1 MPCSYSYNG
10 GQVAENIKAWRQY
23 GAWLIIIMGGF
34 ALRLYQLG
42 AQSLWYDE
50 TVSAYL
56 ASKSIPALITH
67 TAGDIHPPGYYLLLH
82 AWARLAGNSEFALAF
97 FSLFFGVLLIPLTY
111 TLARRLMGRTVALW
125 STLLVAIS
133 PYNLWYSQ
141 EVRMYTLGAAL
152 GLVTLWCALEI
163 TNQRVSGSAS
173 QRVSK
178 SANQQISKSA
188 NQRTPAPPSRIP
200 SRSPG
205 SGQVRVSKMTKQRC
219 IAGYVLAT
227 AMGLYVLYYFGFLL
241 VALNLFIVGY
251 LLLQRRSRTLRT
263 WLLAQVAVLALYLP
277 WLPIAWRQAT
287 NPPVPP
293 WRGLI
298 LLHTVVLE
306 AWTALSLGQSV
317 QPVQVWPVLVV
328 TGVLFLLG
336 FKSQISK
343 HLPPHRCGSAN
354 QQTSEHL
361 CRRYGSERQPMDK
374 DRQLPIVSLPPTLLL
389 VVYAFGPLAL
399 IYLASLI
406 VPLYH
411 VRYLFT
417 YATPFYILLGA
428 GLAWLTQHTRP
439 LAALAALVLLIG
451 SAFSIRELHTNPRY
465 AADDFRAA
473 VHFIQKRWR
482 PGDAVLINA
491 GYAYTGFLY
500 YYDGP
505 IAGRI
510 RLSDYQPADSPA
522 SVMPDRPLLLLTGA
536 IGGDADLGWGDPN
549 SDFYATTQAETA
561 AALRRM
567 TQTFPRIWMLR
578 IYDTVTDPDGF
589 IRDWLATNTMPFE
602 DQLFEGESFMHVQ
615 GFMSSNQPPPPQGAE
630 VRLES
635 GITLLG
641 WQVKPAT
648 PTGARVGDPLDVVL
662 WWQADAP
669 LATDYAVSLKLW
681 GTKSEG
687 SKAQAHLA
695 AQQDEWPVGSL
706 LFTSAWPPGQPIRHP
721 IRLWLPADLPPGQY
735 WLNVEMYDPDTVQ
748 PLERYDGQGA
758 AIALGTVSVAPN
770 Q

>member
-1 MPCSYSYNG
+1 MHRFYGHNG
-10 GQVAENIKAWRQY
+10 GQVTEDPKVWRQRA
-23 GAWLIIIMGGF
+23 AWLIILMGGF
-34 ALRLYQLG
+34 ALRLYELG

-56 ASKSIPALITH
+56 ASKSIPELIAH

-82 AWARLAGNSEFALAF
+82 LWTRLAGSSEFALAF

-125 STLLVAIS
+125 SALLVAIS

-141 EVRMYTLGAAL
+141 EVRMYTLAAAL
-152 GLVTLWCALEI
+152 GLVALWCTLEI
-163 TNQRVSGSAS
+163 TNQR
-173 QRVSK
+173 
-178 SANQQISKSA
+178 I
-188 NQRTPAPPSRIP
+188 
-200 SRSPG
+200 
-205 SGQVRVSKMTKQRC
+205 SKMTKQRY
-219 IAGYVLAT
+219 IVGYVLAA

-241 VALNLFIVGY
+241 VALNPLIVGY
-251 LLLQRRSRTLRT
+251 LLWKRQSRTLRT
-263 WLLAQVAVLALYLP
+263 WLLAQVAVLVLYLP

-298 LLHTVVLE
+298 PLHSVALE
-306 AWTALSLGQSV
+306 AWTTLSLGQSV

-336 FKSQISK
+336 LQSQISK
-343 HLPPHRCGSAN
+343 S
-354 QQTSEHL
+354 
-361 CRRYGSERQPMDK
+361 
-374 DRQLPIVSLPPTLLL
+374 PISNLQSPTLL
-389 VVYAFGPLAL
+389 VVYTFGPLGL

-417 YATPFYILLGA
+417 YAPPFYFLLGA
-428 GLAWLTQHTRP
+428 GLAWLTRRTRP
-439 LAALAALVLLIG
+439 LAALAALALLAG
-451 SAFSIRELHTNPRY
+451 SAFSIRELYTNPRY

-473 VHFIQKRWR
+473 VHFIQERWR

-500 YYDGP
+500 YYHGP
-505 IAGRI
+505 IAGRV
-510 RLSDYQPADSPA
+510 RLSEYQPADNPGSTA
-522 SVMPDRPLLLLTGA
+522 PDRPLLLLTGS
-536 IGGDADLGWGDPN
+536 IGGDANLGWRSPD

-561 AALRRM
+561 AALRRL

-578 IYDTVTDPDGF
+578 IYDTVSDPDGF
-589 IRDWLATNTMPFE
+589 IREWLAANTTPFE
-602 DQLFEGESFMHVQ
+602 DQLFEGEAFMRVQ
-615 GFMSSNQPPPPQGAE
+615 GFMSTSQPPPPQDME
-630 VRLES
+630 VTLEG

-648 PTGARVGDPLDVVL
+648 PTGAQAAQALDVVL
-662 WWQADAP
+662 WWQANGS
-669 LATDYAVSLKLW
+669 LTTNYAASLKLW
-681 GTKSEG
+681 GTQG
-687 SKAQAHLA
+687 QGAKAREHLA

-706 LFTSAWPPGQPIRHP
+706 LFTSAWPPGKPIRHP
-721 IRLWLPADLPPGQY
+721 MRLRLPADLPPGQY
-735 WLNVEMYDPDTVQ
+735 WLNVEMYDPATVQ
-748 PLERYDGQGA
+748 PLARHDGQGSS
-758 AIALGTVSVAPN
+758 ITLGTVSQAPS

>member
-1 MPCSYSYNG
+1 MPRFYSHNG
-10 GQVAENIKAWRQY
+10 GQVTEDPKVWRQRA
-23 GAWLIIIMGGF
+23 AWLIILMGGF

-56 ASKSIPALITH
+56 ASKSIPELIAH

-82 AWARLAGNSEFALAF
+82 LWTRLAGSSEFALAF
-97 FSLFFGVLLIPLTY
+97 FSLFFGVLLIPLAY

-125 STLLVAIS
+125 SALLVAIS

-152 GLVTLWCALEI
+152 GLVALWCTLNIFRDDSTLSPTLSLRGRGSLVKRALGGRRGI
-163 TNQRVSGSAS
+163 GTGHATWLYM
-173 QRVSK
+173 
-178 SANQQISKSA
+178 I
-188 NQRTPAPPSRIP
+188 
-200 SRSPG
+200 
-205 SGQVRVSKMTKQRC
+205 
-219 IAGYVLAT
+219 GYVLAA

-241 VALNLFIVGY
+241 AAVNLFIVGY
-251 LLLQRRSRTLRT
+251 VLFKRRFAPLRT
-263 WLLAQVAVLALYLP
+263 WLVAQVIVVVLYLP

-298 LLHTVVLE
+298 PLHSVALE

-317 QPVQVWPVLVV
+317 QPAQVWPVLVV

-336 FKSQISK
+336 LQSQISK
-343 HLPPHRCGSAN
+343 SPIPNPPWP
-354 QQTSEHL
+354 T
-361 CRRYGSERQPMDK
+361 RQPVLPAPCRDGAPVGAAPWPAWRSQ
-374 DRQLPIVSLPPTLLL
+374 DGQGAGPGGRQSLIPNFQSPTLL
-389 VVYAFGPLAL
+389 VVYIFGPLAL
-399 IYLASLI
+399 IYLASLV

-417 YATPFYILLGA
+417 YAPPFYILLGA
-428 GLAWLTQHTRP
+428 GLAWLTRRTRP
-439 LAALAALVLLIG
+439 LAALAALALLAG
-451 SAFSIRELHTNPRY
+451 SAFSIRELYTNPRY

-473 VHFIQKRWR
+473 VHFIQERWR

-505 IAGRI
+505 IAGRV
-510 RLSDYQPADSPA
+510 RLSEYQPAENPGSTTA
-522 SVMPDRPLLLLTGA
+522 DRPLLLMTGS
-536 IGGDADLGWGDPN
+536 IGGNGNLGWGNPE

-561 AALRRM
+561 AALTRL

-589 IRDWLATNTMPFE
+589 IREWLAANTTPFE
-602 DQLFEGESFMHVQ
+602 DQFFEGEAFMRVQ
-615 GFMSSNQPPPPQGAE
+615 GFMSTTQPPPPQDME
-630 VRLES
+630 VPLEG
-635 GITLLG
+635 GISLLG

-648 PTGARVGDPLDVVL
+648 PTVAQAGEALDVVL
-662 WWQADAP
+662 WWRADAS
-669 LATDYAVSLKLW
+669 LTTNYAVSLKLW
-681 GTKSEG
+681 GTQGQGAE
-687 SKAQAHLA
+687 ARERMA

-706 LFTSAWPPGQPIRHP
+706 LFTSAWPPGKPIRHP
-721 IRLWLPADLPPGQY
+721 MRLWLPADLPPGQY
-735 WLNVEMYDPDTVQ
+735 WLNVEMYDPATVQ
-748 PLERYDGQGA
+748 PLVRPDGQGSS
-758 AIALGTVSVAPN
+758 ITLGTVSLAPN